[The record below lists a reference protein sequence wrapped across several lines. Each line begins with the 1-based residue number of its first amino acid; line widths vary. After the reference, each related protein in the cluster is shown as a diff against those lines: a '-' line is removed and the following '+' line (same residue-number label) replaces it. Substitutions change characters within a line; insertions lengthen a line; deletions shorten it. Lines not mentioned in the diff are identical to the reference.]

1 MVVEAAGT
9 TAVPVKALEGEE
21 EEEDLMEADGEVP
34 VVAETFPTT
43 DEAVA
48 VAVEAVVVAAVVVSE
63 VSFDGT

>member
-1 MVVEAAGT
+1 MVEAAGT
-9 TAVPVKALEGEE
+9 TAVPVKALEGEEE